1 LVVLL
6 RRKSF
11 HERRLMMAD
20 TGKGGGS
27 SPLPENPL
35 TGSSYVGPA
44 VSGTAYGQVGV
55 SGSSV
60 APPPPISPGGAT
72 PVTTNPLLSD
82 GVLGEGKNGVHGIT
96 AYDNGVLGENSATG
110 YGVSGTSARGTG
122 VHGVNGAG
130 SGTTPKFGCGVFGES
145 DNGYGVYG
153 ASKNASGVYGASGPD
168 HLAGE
173 FAGDVSVT
181 GKLTASGG
189 ITTTSGDITASGHIT
204 ASGITTSGSITT
216 TSGDIT
222 ASGHITAGGI
232 TTSGSIT
239 TTSGDITASGH
250 ITATGNMTASDMILS
265 GADCAEE
272 FDAVQPDEVEAGM
285 VVVFDENGRLSPAI
299 TPYDKRV
306 AGVISGAGS
315 FKPGVILDRRISD
328 RPRVP
333 VALVGKVHC
342 RVDASYARIEAGDLL
357 TTSATP
363 GCAMKA
369 RDPAKAFGSIIG
381 KALAPMHRGCGLIPI
396 LVTLG

>member
-1 LVVLL
+1 
-6 RRKSF
+6 
-11 HERRLMMAD
+11 
-20 TGKGGGS
+20 
-27 SPLPENPL
+27 
-35 TGSSYVGPA
+35 
-44 VSGTAYGQVGV
+44 
-55 SGSSV
+55 
-60 APPPPISPGGAT
+60 
-72 PVTTNPLLSD
+72 LSD

-122 VHGVNGAG
+122 VHGINGAG

-189 ITTTSGDITASGHIT
+189 
-204 ASGITTSGSITT
+204 ITT

-342 RVDASYARIEAGDLL
+342 RVDASYAPIEVGDLL